1 MRHIFSFFIS
11 LLFMFC
17 GLPFVGTVLEL
28 LIPNLGF
35 KEFFFFIPRT
45 IWVVFKEYQ
54 LASMLETHE
63 IYLII
68 ALILN
73 CLGIYISKKTENRI
87 YAIVILFVSII
98 GLASGSIV

>member
-1 MRHIFSFFIS
+1 MRHIFSFIIL

-17 GLPFVGTVLEL
+17 GLPLMGIALEL
-28 LIPNLGF
+28 FIPNLGF
-35 KEFFFFIPRT
+35 KEFFLFIPRT
-45 IWVVFKEYQ
+45 IWKIFKEYQ
-54 LASMLETHE
+54 LASMLETHG
-63 IYLII
+63 IYLIV

-87 YAIVILFVSII
+87 YEIVILFVSII